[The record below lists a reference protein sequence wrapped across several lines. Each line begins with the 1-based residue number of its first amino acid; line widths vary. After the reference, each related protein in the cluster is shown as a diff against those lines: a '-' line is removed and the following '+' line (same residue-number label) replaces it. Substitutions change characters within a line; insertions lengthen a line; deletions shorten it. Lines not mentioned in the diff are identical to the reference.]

1 MELSQILK
9 SSLIDKGGRGHQ
21 ANSSTFTIISELLSF
36 LAQYPPIRSL
46 RFEDCTLNKDVK
58 FMKKYFELP
67 VLFMVTLAFTASM
80 AIAKDYVI
88 YSISQDIPMG
98 YEKEVLRKN
107 FYIDMGKNQGVSK
120 GSVLDV
126 YRVVSVLDP
135 YESKKRFNHKI
146 KIGEV
151 KVLHA
156 EETSSI
162 GVLNKLEAVDEAP
175 VFEIGKL
182 MIGDV
187 VTAHVK

>member
-1 MELSQILK
+1 
-9 SSLIDKGGRGHQ
+9 
-21 ANSSTFTIISELLSF
+21 
-36 LAQYPPIRSL
+36 
-46 RFEDCTLNKDVK
+46 
-58 FMKKYFELP
+58 MKKYFELP

-98 YEKEVLRKN
+98 VEKEVLRKN
-107 FYIDMGKNQGVSK
+107 FFIDMGKNQGVSK

-126 YRVVSVLDP
+126 FRVISVLDP

-151 KVLHA
+151 KILHT
-156 EETSSI
+156 EESSSI
-162 GVLNKLEAVDEAP
+162 GIVNKIENPEETP

>member
-1 MELSQILK
+1 
-9 SSLIDKGGRGHQ
+9 
-21 ANSSTFTIISELLSF
+21 
-36 LAQYPPIRSL
+36 
-46 RFEDCTLNKDVK
+46 
-58 FMKKYFELP
+58 MKKYFELP
-67 VLFMVTLAFTASM
+67 VLIMVILTFTASM

-98 YEKEVLRKN
+98 YDKEIIRKN
-107 FYIDMGKNQGVSK
+107 YYIDMGKNQGVAK

-126 YRVVSVLDP
+126 YRVISVLDP

-151 KVLHA
+151 KVLHS
-156 EETSSI
+156 EEASSI
-162 GVLNKLEAVDEAP
+162 GVLQKIESEVETP
-175 VFEIGKL
+175 VFEISKL

>member
-1 MELSQILK
+1 
-9 SSLIDKGGRGHQ
+9 
-21 ANSSTFTIISELLSF
+21 
-36 LAQYPPIRSL
+36 
-46 RFEDCTLNKDVK
+46 
-58 FMKKYFELP
+58 MKRYFELP

-98 YEKEVLRKN
+98 YEKEILRKN
-107 FYIDMGKNQGVSK
+107 FYIDMGKNQGVAK

-156 EETSSI
+156 EESSSI
-162 GVLNKLEAVDEAP
+162 GVLNQLENIDETP

-187 VTAHVK
+187 VTAHIK

>member
-1 MELSQILK
+1 M
-9 SSLIDKGGRGHQ
+9 R
-21 ANSSTFTIISELLSF
+21 
-36 LAQYPPIRSL
+36 
-46 RFEDCTLNKDVK
+46 
-58 FMKKYFELP
+58 KYFELP
-67 VLFMVTLAFTASM
+67 VLFMITLAFTASM

-98 YEKEVLRKN
+98 FEKEVLRKN
-107 FYIDMGKNQGVSK
+107 FYIDMGKNQGVVK

-126 YRVVSVLDP
+126 FRVVSVLDP

-156 EETSSI
+156 EEGSSI
-162 GVLNKLEAVDEAP
+162 GSLNKIESDEETP
-175 VFEIGKL
+175 LFEIGKL

>member
-1 MELSQILK
+1 
-9 SSLIDKGGRGHQ
+9 
-21 ANSSTFTIISELLSF
+21 
-36 LAQYPPIRSL
+36 
-46 RFEDCTLNKDVK
+46 
-58 FMKKYFELP
+58 MKKYFELP

-107 FYIDMGKNQGVSK
+107 FYIDMGKNQGVAK

-151 KVLHA
+151 KVLHS
-156 EETSSI
+156 EDSSSI
-162 GVLNKLEAVDEAP
+162 GILNKIEDADETP

>member
-1 MELSQILK
+1 
-9 SSLIDKGGRGHQ
+9 
-21 ANSSTFTIISELLSF
+21 
-36 LAQYPPIRSL
+36 
-46 RFEDCTLNKDVK
+46 
-58 FMKKYFELP
+58 MKKFFELP

-98 YEKEVLRKN
+98 VEKEVLRKN

-156 EETSSI
+156 EEGSSI
-162 GVLNKLEAVDEAP
+162 GILNKIENEAETP
-175 VFEIGKL
+175 LFEVGKL

>member
-1 MELSQILK
+1 
-9 SSLIDKGGRGHQ
+9 
-21 ANSSTFTIISELLSF
+21 
-36 LAQYPPIRSL
+36 
-46 RFEDCTLNKDVK
+46 
-58 FMKKYFELP
+58 MKKYFELP
-67 VLFMVTLAFTASM
+67 VLLMVTLVFTASM

-98 YEKEVLRKN
+98 IEKEVLRKN

-120 GSVLDV
+120 GSILDV
-126 YRVVSVLDP
+126 FRVVSVLDP

-151 KVLHA
+151 KVLHT
-156 EETSSI
+156 EEGSSI
-162 GVLNKLEAVDEAP
+162 GILNKIEGDGETP

-187 VTAHVK
+187 VSAHVN

>member
-1 MELSQILK
+1 M
-9 SSLIDKGGRGHQ
+9 R
-21 ANSSTFTIISELLSF
+21 
-36 LAQYPPIRSL
+36 
-46 RFEDCTLNKDVK
+46 
-58 FMKKYFELP
+58 KYFELP

-98 YEKEVLRKN
+98 TEKEVLRKN
-107 FYIDMGKNQGVSK
+107 FYIDMGKNQGVVK

-126 YRVVSVLDP
+126 FRVVSVLDP

-156 EETSSI
+156 EDGSSI
-162 GVLNKLEAVDEAP
+162 GALHKIESADETP
-175 VFEIGKL
+175 LFEIGKL

-187 VTAHVK
+187 VSAHVK

>member
-1 MELSQILK
+1 M
-9 SSLIDKGGRGHQ
+9 R
-21 ANSSTFTIISELLSF
+21 
-36 LAQYPPIRSL
+36 
-46 RFEDCTLNKDVK
+46 K
-58 FMKKYFELP
+58 FFELP

-88 YSISQDIPMG
+88 YSINQDIPMG
-98 YEKEVLRKN
+98 NEKEVLRKN
-107 FYIDMGKNQGVSK
+107 YYIDMGKNQGIKK

-156 EETSSI
+156 EDASSI
-162 GVLNKLEAVDEAP
+162 GVLNKLESEEETP

-182 MIGDV
+182 MIGDIV
-187 VTAHVK
+187 SAHVK

>member
-1 MELSQILK
+1 
-9 SSLIDKGGRGHQ
+9 
-21 ANSSTFTIISELLSF
+21 
-36 LAQYPPIRSL
+36 
-46 RFEDCTLNKDVK
+46 
-58 FMKKYFELP
+58 MKKYFELP

-98 YEKEVLRKN
+98 VEKEVLRKN
-107 FYIDMGKNQGVSK
+107 YYIDMGKNQGVSK

-126 YRVVSVLDP
+126 YRVISVLDP

-151 KVLHA
+151 KILHA
-156 EETSSI
+156 EEASSI
-162 GVLNKLEAVDEAP
+162 GIMSKLEGEEETP

-182 MIGDV
+182 MIGDIV
-187 VTAHVK
+187 SAHVK

>member
-1 MELSQILK
+1 
-9 SSLIDKGGRGHQ
+9 
-21 ANSSTFTIISELLSF
+21 
-36 LAQYPPIRSL
+36 
-46 RFEDCTLNKDVK
+46 
-58 FMKKYFELP
+58 MKKYFELP

-98 YEKEVLRKN
+98 YEKEILRKN
-107 FYIDMGKNQGVSK
+107 FYIDMGKNQGVAK

-156 EETSSI
+156 EESSSI
-162 GVLNKLEAVDEAP
+162 GVLNKLENIDETP
-175 VFEIGKL
+175 VLEIGKL

-187 VTAHVK
+187 VTAHIK

>member
-1 MELSQILK
+1 
-9 SSLIDKGGRGHQ
+9 
-21 ANSSTFTIISELLSF
+21 
-36 LAQYPPIRSL
+36 
-46 RFEDCTLNKDVK
+46 
-58 FMKKYFELP
+58 MKKYFELP
-67 VLFMVTLAFTASM
+67 VLFMVTLVFTATM

-98 YEKEVLRKN
+98 NEKEVLRKN
-107 FYIDMGKNQGVSK
+107 FYIDMGKNQGVVK

-126 YRVVSVLDP
+126 FRVVSVLDP

-151 KVLHA
+151 KVLHS
-156 EETSSI
+156 EEGSSI
-162 GVLNKLEAVDEAP
+162 GILNKLENVDEAP

>member
-1 MELSQILK
+1 M
-9 SSLIDKGGRGHQ
+9 R
-21 ANSSTFTIISELLSF
+21 
-36 LAQYPPIRSL
+36 
-46 RFEDCTLNKDVK
+46 
-58 FMKKYFELP
+58 KYFELP
-67 VLFMVTLAFTASM
+67 IILMVTLSFTASM

-98 YEKEVLRKN
+98 IEKEVLRKN
-107 FYIDMGKNQGVSK
+107 FYIDMGKNQGVAK

-126 YRVVSVLDP
+126 FRVVSVLDP
-135 YESKKRFNHKI
+135 YESKKRFTHKI

-156 EETSSI
+156 EEGSSI
-162 GVLNKLEAVDEAP
+162 GILNKTESEDETP

-187 VTAHVK
+187 VSAHVK

>member
-1 MELSQILK
+1 M
-9 SSLIDKGGRGHQ
+9 R
-21 ANSSTFTIISELLSF
+21 
-36 LAQYPPIRSL
+36 
-46 RFEDCTLNKDVK
+46 
-58 FMKKYFELP
+58 KYFELP

-98 YEKEVLRKN
+98 VEKEVLRKN
-107 FYIDMGKNQGVSK
+107 FYIDMGKNQGVAK
-120 GSVLDV
+120 GAVLDV
-126 YRVVSVLDP
+126 FRVISVLDP

-151 KVLHA
+151 KILHS

-162 GVLNKLEAVDEAP
+162 GVLNKIESLDETP
-175 VFEIGKL
+175 VFEIGKV
-182 MIGDV
+182 MIGDI

>member
-1 MELSQILK
+1 
-9 SSLIDKGGRGHQ
+9 
-21 ANSSTFTIISELLSF
+21 
-36 LAQYPPIRSL
+36 
-46 RFEDCTLNKDVK
+46 
-58 FMKKYFELP
+58 MKKYFELP

-98 YEKEVLRKN
+98 VEKEVLRKN
-107 FYIDMGKNQGVSK
+107 YYIDMGKNQGVSK

-151 KVLHA
+151 KVLHS
-156 EETSSI
+156 EESSSI
-162 GVLNKLEAVDEAP
+162 GIMSKLESADETP

-182 MIGDV
+182 MIGDIV
-187 VTAHVK
+187 SAHVK

>member
-1 MELSQILK
+1 
-9 SSLIDKGGRGHQ
+9 
-21 ANSSTFTIISELLSF
+21 
-36 LAQYPPIRSL
+36 
-46 RFEDCTLNKDVK
+46 
-58 FMKKYFELP
+58 MKKYFELP

-88 YSISQDIPMG
+88 YSISQDLPMG
-98 YEKEVLRKN
+98 KEKEVIRKN
-107 FYIDMGKNQGVSK
+107 FYMDMGKNQGVTK

-156 EETSSI
+156 EEGSSI
-162 GVLNKLEAVDEAP
+162 GVLNKIEEEEETP

-182 MIGDV
+182 MIGDIV
-187 VTAHVK
+187 SAHVK